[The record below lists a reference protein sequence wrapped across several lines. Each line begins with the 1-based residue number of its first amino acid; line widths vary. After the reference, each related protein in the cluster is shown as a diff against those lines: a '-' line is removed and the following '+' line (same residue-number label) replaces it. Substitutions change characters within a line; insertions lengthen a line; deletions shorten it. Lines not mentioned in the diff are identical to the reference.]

1 MEVLE
6 IRSTHSLTTSIPD
19 SRPVG
24 AHSYEVNCRHFISMQ
39 RNWQKNGIARGLALS
54 VMTRSFERI
63 WITAEEVRQVL
74 TAIQSQRS
82 PIALG

>member
-1 MEVLE
+1 MEILE
-6 IRSTHSLTTSIPD
+6 IRSSHSLTTSIPD
-19 SRPVG
+19 SRPAG
-24 AHSYEVNCRHFISMQ
+24 EHSYQVNCRHFVSQ
-39 RNWQKNGIARGLALS
+39 QQSWQKNGIARGLALS

-74 TAIQSQRS
+74 SAIQSKRS